1 VDTFDFEELEA
12 NPDHEAFVWGNP
24 AIVLAILWLRQME
37 EPQSSLQVGD
47 LPMVMYDD
55 GSGQA
60 IKPPSELYISDSAA
74 EKIISM
80 GLMPLVGQRGR
91 TGVSLPRLQSIAKPA
106 TVLKR

>member
-1 VDTFDFEELEA
+1 A
-12 NPDHEAFVWGNP
+12 NPDHESFVWGNP
-24 AIVLAILWLRQME
+24 AIALAILWLGQLAN
-37 EPQSSLQVGD
+37 PQSGLQVND

-74 EKIISM
+74 DKLTSL

-91 TGVSLPRLQSIAKPA
+91 TGVSLPRLQSIANPA
-106 TVLKR
+106 TVLKGQGRL